1 MSLFTVEQL
10 ELIRRL
16 RMTGI
21 TPEAVLEAFR
31 TLEQIEADLDAARLQ
46 SAALAALIAPATKM
60 FQFDET
66 ANSFESS
73 SPILLQHLRSQA
85 PVPVTINASSSPVVP
100 ASSPERCVV
109 QTVPL
114 ASTAG
119 TPATTEA
126 PPVTI
131 PPTCLF
137 GQYNFDGSSPSS
149 CRPIRSQ
156 RTPMREITTLDD
168 PSELEEFMQQGEEG
182 CIQDMKQFITQF
194 SLRQTTVAMMTGV
207 SQPYISKLLN
217 GNHREL
223 SLRCR
228 KNIYSW
234 YLNCRRHP
242 EKLSSFLADP
252 STRLETNG
260 DGELIPQRRER
271 YVFRP
276 ILIRILEGFFAQ
288 TPFPDLNRRIE
299 IATACNQAL
308 QIDKKGVGL
317 MPKEVVSPQV
327 VANWF
332 ANKRKELRR
341 RSNDECAESNAVN
354 PCSQLSLSD
363 AASTPSPSAS
373 ASNTPMDTDRT
384 GDDRATSASVPIS
397 VPALRP
403 DNCPVGIETSLFQSL
418 RSSTLV
424 QPLGDQSTCPESTE
438 SASAPPSVST
448 ATDETAAVS
457 ADQRSS
463 AEGASPEQ
471 CLADIQSQ
479 LDIVNSSVLALVNP
493 YSNPI
498 HTSVIKMEQTA
509 E

>member
-1 MSLFTVEQL
+1 
-10 ELIRRL
+10 
-16 RMTGI
+16 
-21 TPEAVLEAFR
+21 
-31 TLEQIEADLDAARLQ
+31 
-46 SAALAALIAPATKM
+46 
-60 FQFDET
+60 
-66 ANSFESS
+66 
-73 SPILLQHLRSQA
+73 
-85 PVPVTINASSSPVVP
+85 
-100 ASSPERCVV
+100 
-109 QTVPL
+109 
-114 ASTAG
+114 
-119 TPATTEA
+119 
-126 PPVTI
+126 
-131 PPTCLF
+131 
-137 GQYNFDGSSPSS
+137 
-149 CRPIRSQ
+149 
-156 RTPMREITTLDD
+156 MREITTLDD
-168 PSELEEFMQQGEEG
+168 PSELDEFMQQGEEA
-182 CIQDMKQFITQF
+182 CILDMKKFITQF

-341 RSNDECAESNAVN
+341 RSNDECNEANNAN
-354 PCSQLSLSD
+354 LSQVSSPD
-363 AASTPSPSAS
+363 AISSPSPTAS
-373 ASNTPMDTDRT
+373 ISNTPMETDRI
-384 GDDRATSASVPIS
+384 GLDDRIVASIATSVPIS
-397 VPALRP
+397 VPAVRP
-403 DNCPVGIETSLFQSL
+403 G
-418 RSSTLV
+418 
-424 QPLGDQSTCPESTE
+424 
-438 SASAPPSVST
+438 
-448 ATDETAAVS
+448 
-457 ADQRSS
+457 
-463 AEGASPEQ
+463 
-471 CLADIQSQ
+471 
-479 LDIVNSSVLALVNP
+479 
-493 YSNPI
+493 
-498 HTSVIKMEQTA
+498 
-509 E
+509 